1 MECLTY
7 QRSLT
12 FRGST
17 VHLVVTELVL
27 LNVCVCVCVC
37 VQVFCGRY
45 VNQHM
50 VVHKDST
57 GHMMA
62 LSLADLSVWCYQCDS
77 YIDNHVS
84 WQLKFDL

>member
-1 MECLTY
+1 
-7 QRSLT
+7 
-12 FRGST
+12 
-17 VHLVVTELVL
+17 
-27 LNVCVCVCVC
+27 
-37 VQVFCGRY
+37 
-45 VNQHM
+45 M

-84 WQLKFDL
+84 EKVYSPILNHLIF

>member
-1 MECLTY
+1 MPHPPQL
-7 QRSLT
+7 SL
-12 FRGST
+12 
-17 VHLVVTELVL
+17 H
-27 LNVCVCVCVC
+27 

-50 VVHKDST
+50 VVHKDSA

-62 LSLADLSVWCYQCDS
+62 LSLADLSVWCYLCDS

-84 WQLKFDL
+84 TKIKTGLLSSTVSFTCVPTSMRKFMVCP